1 MEDRKVVIEL
11 QNVKRY
17 FQVGSETVKALR
29 GVSFKI
35 YEGEFVTIQGTSG
48 SGKSTLLNQLGCL
61 DTPTSGEYFL
71 DGISVRTMS
80 KTQRAHLRN
89 RKIGFVFQ
97 NYNLLA
103 KTTAIE
109 NVELPLMYNSAVS
122 ATERRERAISALKAV
137 GLGDRLE
144 HKSNQMSGGQ
154 MQRVAIARALVNDPA
169 VLLADEATGN
179 LDTRT
184 SFEMLVLFQ
193 ELYKQGHTIIF
204 VTHNPEI
211 AEYASRNINLRDG
224 KIREDTI
231 NTNIKSAAEALAAL
245 IMNILNLFKVSIK
258 AVSNNKMRSFL
269 SMLGIIIG
277 VAAVIIMMA
286 IGQGSKESIRQELST
301 MGTNLLTV
309 RPGAD
314 MRGGVRQDPSS
325 MQTLK
330 MADYERILRERKFV
344 TKVSPEVTASG
355 QVIYGNNN
363 TNTSMYGESTDYLD
377 IKQWTIEE
385 GECFTDEDIKKA
397 SKVCVVGKTIVTEL
411 FGEGADPIGKTVR
424 FKSIP
429 MRIVGVLKSK
439 GYNSWGMDQ
448 DNVMIAPYTT
458 VMKRVAAQTWF
469 SSIVCSAVTEELS
482 DAAIEE
488 LTQILRDNHKLKEDA
503 DDDFTIRSQA
513 EMMETMSSTMDT
525 VTLILVVAAAF
536 SLLVAG
542 IGIMNIMLVSV
553 TERTKEIGLR
563 MAVGATGPV
572 ISLQFLIESVL
583 ISVTGGLLGIFVG
596 CSASAFLPSF
606 GMPSSVPAWSIYV
619 SFLVCVFIGVLFGY
633 IPAQKAAN
641 MDPIEAI
648 RHE

>member
-1 MEDRKVVIEL
+1 
-11 QNVKRY
+11 
-17 FQVGSETVKALR
+17 
-29 GVSFKI
+29 
-35 YEGEFVTIQGTSG
+35 
-48 SGKSTLLNQLGCL
+48 
-61 DTPTSGEYFL
+61 
-71 DGISVRTMS
+71 
-80 KTQRAHLRN
+80 
-89 RKIGFVFQ
+89 
-97 NYNLLA
+97 
-103 KTTAIE
+103 
-109 NVELPLMYNSAVS
+109 
-122 ATERRERAISALKAV
+122 
-137 GLGDRLE
+137 
-144 HKSNQMSGGQ
+144 
-154 MQRVAIARALVNDPA
+154 
-169 VLLADEATGN
+169 
-179 LDTRT
+179 
-184 SFEMLVLFQ
+184 
-193 ELYKQGHTIIF
+193 
-204 VTHNPEI
+204 
-211 AEYASRNINLRDG
+211 
-224 KIREDTI
+224 
-231 NTNIKSAAEALAAL
+231 
-245 IMNILNLFKVSIK
+245 MNILNLFKVSFR
-258 AVSNNKMRSFL
+258 AVANNKMRSFL

-301 MGTNLLTV
+301 MGTNLLTI

-314 MRGGVRQDPSS
+314 MRGGVRQDPSA

-330 MADYERILRERKFV
+330 AADYERIVREKKFV

-363 TNTSMYGESTDYLD
+363 TTTSMYGESTDYLD
-377 IKQWTIEE
+377 IKQWTVEK
-385 GECFTDEDIKKA
+385 GDCFTDEDIKKA
-397 SKVCVVGKTIVTEL
+397 AKVCVVGATIVKEL
-411 FGEGADPIGKTVR
+411 FDGHDPIGKTIR

-429 MRIVGVLKSK
+429 MRIIGVLKSK

-448 DNVMIAPYTT
+448 DNVIIAPYTT
-458 VMKRVAAQTWF
+458 VMKRISAQTWY
-469 SSIVCSAVTEELS
+469 SSIVCSAITEELS

-488 LTQILRDNHKLKEDA
+488 LTQILRDNHKLKGDA
-503 DDDFTIRSQA
+503 ADDFTIRSQA

-563 MAVGATGPV
+563 MAVGATGAV

-596 CSASAFLPSF
+596 CSASGCLGMF

>member
-1 MEDRKVVIEL
+1 
-11 QNVKRY
+11 
-17 FQVGSETVKALR
+17 
-29 GVSFKI
+29 
-35 YEGEFVTIQGTSG
+35 
-48 SGKSTLLNQLGCL
+48 
-61 DTPTSGEYFL
+61 
-71 DGISVRTMS
+71 
-80 KTQRAHLRN
+80 
-89 RKIGFVFQ
+89 
-97 NYNLLA
+97 
-103 KTTAIE
+103 
-109 NVELPLMYNSAVS
+109 
-122 ATERRERAISALKAV
+122 
-137 GLGDRLE
+137 
-144 HKSNQMSGGQ
+144 
-154 MQRVAIARALVNDPA
+154 
-169 VLLADEATGN
+169 
-179 LDTRT
+179 
-184 SFEMLVLFQ
+184 
-193 ELYKQGHTIIF
+193 
-204 VTHNPEI
+204 
-211 AEYASRNINLRDG
+211 
-224 KIREDTI
+224 
-231 NTNIKSAAEALAAL
+231 
-245 IMNILNLFKVSIK
+245 MNILNLFKVSLR
-258 AVSNNKMRSFL
+258 AVASNKMRSFL

-286 IGQGSKESIRQELST
+286 IGQGSKESIRTELST
-301 MGTNLLTV
+301 MGTNLLTI

-314 MRGGVRQDPSS
+314 MRGGVRQDPSA

-330 MADYERILRERKFV
+330 MADYERIVREKKFV

-355 QVIYGNNN
+355 QAIYGNNN
-363 TNTSMYGESTDYLD
+363 TTASMYGESTDYLD
-377 IKQWTIEE
+377 IRQWVIEE

-397 SKVCVVGKTIVTEL
+397 AKVCLIGATIVKEL
-411 FGEGADPIGKTVR
+411 FDGHDPIGKTIR

-429 MRIVGVLKSK
+429 MRVVGVLKSK

-448 DNVMIAPYTT
+448 DNVIIAPYTT
-458 VMKRVAAQTWF
+458 VMKRIAAQTYF
-469 SSIVCSAVTEELS
+469 SSIVCSAITEELS

-488 LTQILRDNHKLKEDA
+488 LTQIIRDNHKLKDEA
-503 DDDFTIRSQA
+503 ADDFTIRSQA

-525 VTLILVVAAAF
+525 VTVILVVAAAF

-583 ISVTGGLLGIFVG
+583 ISVTGGLIGVLVGVAASSFV
-596 CSASAFLPSF
+596 SSF